1 MSKQYNIR
9 WREDDQDALRK
20 AVKNFN
26 AKLTRLE
33 QKDPTQK
40 NALPDRITVKQMKEL
55 ITTRQDLQRELNA
68 LRRFTRPGAEQLI
81 EIPEHEYN
89 MKITK
94 WQKEEMTRRV
104 AIINRKRKDRYD
116 AIRELEMQDRGEGL
130 GYTVEEADKGIGM
143 KSVDQNAA
151 APMNAFS
158 GKMTRP
164 DLRAKFRNIM
174 KESQSAYWNRRE
186 EIMKQ
191 TYKKTLLE
199 NFSEK
204 DISDV
209 ISAIDE
215 MSFKDFYS
223 KFKSDSGKFESL
235 YPGDQTQYQSYVEG
249 LKSTWIPSAAS

>member
-1 MSKQYNIR
+1 MSKQYKTR

-33 QKDPTQK
+33 KKDPAQK
-40 NALPDRITVKQMKEL
+40 NALPDRVTVKQMKEL

-68 LRRFTRPGAEQLI
+68 LRRFTRPGAEQLV

-104 AIINRKRKDRYD
+104 AIINRKRKDRYE
-116 AIRELEMQDRGEGL
+116 AIRDLEMKDRGEGL
-130 GYTVEEADKGIGM
+130 GYTVGEADEGIGM
-143 KSVDQNAA
+143 KSVDRNAS
-151 APMNAFS
+151 APMKAFS

-174 KESQSAYWNRRE
+174 QESQSSYWNRRE
-186 EIMKQ
+186 EIMKN
-191 TYKKTLLE
+191 TYKKTILE
-199 NFSEK
+199 NFSEN
-204 DISDV
+204 DV
-209 ISAIDE
+209 QDVLKAIDN
-215 MSFKDFYS
+215 MSFGDFYE

-235 YPGDQTQYQSYVEG
+235 YPGDQAQYKSYVEG